1 MHRAT
6 PSIRSAARVSLR
18 PFAARS
24 FSFSASRRSQQQTE
38 APRSEPEDTRAI
50 LRDVGLLA
58 LAFGGAFGLS
68 VALLSSGHAGPSTRQ
83 LRSDRYVALKLLDA
97 RRTCSPSSTEGDGQ
111 HVYLSIE
118 GPSSV
123 GQPRLSSAEL
133 LNQGD
138 GAREGSGKEG
148 EDLRI
153 LSVYLK
159 EPSLQ
164 IERAYTPLYAE
175 ALSSGSARSPIEL
188 LIKRYSDGELGR
200 YAHRLSVHDTVEVRG
215 PEVTWQG
222 RRSEID
228 ELILVGIVS
237 LLSSLLY

>member
-1 MHRAT
+1 MQRAT
-6 PSIRSAARVSLR
+6 TSIRSGARASLR
-18 PFAARS
+18 PRAARS
-24 FSFSASRRSQQQTE
+24 FSFSASRRSQQQQQQQTE
-38 APRSEPEDTRAI
+38 ATRSEPEDTRAI
-50 LRDVGLLA
+50 LKDVGLLA

-83 LRSDRYVALKLLDA
+83 LRSDRYVSLKLLDA

-133 LNQGD
+133 LHQGD
-138 GAREGSGKEG
+138 GAREG

-175 ALSSGSARSPIEL
+175 ALTSGSARSPIEL
-188 LIKRYSDGELGR
+188 LIKRYPDGELGR
-200 YAHRLSVHDTVEVRG
+200 YAHRLSAHDTVEVRE

-222 RRSEID
+222 KRSEID
-228 ELILVGIVS
+228 ELILVRIVFF
-237 LLSSLLY
+237 SSQLY